1 MLVLKNIQTS
11 DDYTQANE
19 LADQDAD
26 LLDIVVANAAILVS
40 LRPYDP
46 DRQNVRK
53 YGDEFFLAPG
63 AKLYDGV
70 AGVKVRSA
78 VPGQPAQV
86 SAVLFLPDDPRP
98 SSAADVSYLLG
109 ADGSVTPVGGAINSL
124 NATLAANVAIPGA
137 NVYVDALALA
147 LPKGTWFVVA
157 QVQLSSSPATHAFTA
172 KLHDG
177 AGTAF
182 ASGEI
187 SAATGAIVLTAIVN
201 APAGLTLHFS
211 VADATGASTI
221 SASAPL
227 NSAGN
232 DATLINALQ
241 LA

>member
-124 NATLAANVAIPGA
+124 NATLAANVAIPAA

-157 QVQLSSSPATHAFTA
+157 QILLGANTAEYTA

-177 AGTAF
+177 AGTEF
-182 ASGEI
+182 ASAQMEDPAYAYLVM
-187 SAATGAIVLTAIVN
+187 SAIVETAN
-201 APAGLTLHFS
+201 GLTLHLS
-211 VADATGASTI
+211 GANDLGARTI
-221 SASAPL
+221 YAAAQT
-227 NSAGN
+227 NGAGN
-232 DATLINALQ
+232 NATQINALQ